1 MSDAPL
7 WRFSDF
13 VAAMDAH
20 VIGSAPAQVTGIS
33 IDSRTLA
40 PGEAFFAIRGERFD
54 GHDFVGAALDA
65 GASAAVVADAMR
77 DRLDRN
83 GTLCFVRDPLEALV
97 ALARAAR
104 ARSRAQVI
112 AVTGSVGKTGTK
124 EALRLALSHR
134 GEVHASA
141 ASHNNHWGVPLSLAR
156 LPAETPYAV
165 FEIGMN
171 HAGEITPLTRLVRPH
186 VAVITTVEPVHLEF
200 FDSVEAIAE
209 AKAEIFLGLGLG
221 GTAVLNRD
229 NVHFDL
235 LARRAREAGG
245 RIVSFGA
252 DEAADVRLVD
262 LTLDPEGSAVRAR
275 VHGRDV
281 SYRLGAPGRHLA
293 LNSLA
298 VLAAAE
304 AAGAD
309 PAVAALA
316 LGDLKPPKGR
326 GARSVIELPGGVV
339 TPGRYDLR
347 PTLERIPF
355 PASLAGK
362 RCLDVGSRDGFWA
375 FAMEERGGGCVR
387 VRTLAGRQLAVDR
400 RADHWM
406 GERQPIGAGQD
417 LRLHETL
424 GRRDRSGHVELRQS
438 RRQRQR
444 AIVAEHRAGPRQLE
458 RVLPHGRQ
466 PEHDPARNGVR
477 RDLAGIQID
486 QAARLSTDR
495 RNQLAD
501 EERVASGRLPCGANE
516 LLVVGGRYLGS
527 CQQVSHGAG
536 RQLARTD

>member
-7 WRFSDF
+7 WRFPDF
-13 VAAMDAH
+13 AAAMDART
-20 VIGSAPAQVTGIS
+20 VGPAPAHVTGIS

-83 GTLCFVRDPLEALV
+83 GTLCLVRDPLEALV

-235 LARRAREAGG
+235 LARRAREAGA

-281 SYRLGAPGRHLA
+281 SYWLGAPGRHLA

-339 TPGRYDLR
+339 TLIDESYNANPASMRAALALLGQAEPGRGGRRIAVLGDMLELGAEGPELHAGLAGPVREAGIDRVFAAGPLMRRLWDALPAEIRGHWAGTAAELQEPLLAALR
-347 PTLERIPF
+347 PGDAVMIKG
-355 PASLAGK
+355 SL
-362 RCLDVGSRDGFWA
+362 GSR
-375 FAMEERGGGCVR
+375 
-387 VRTLAGRQLAVDR
+387 
-400 RADHWM
+400 M
-406 GERQPIGAGQD
+406 GPLVEALKTRYAAASPETQD
-417 LRLHETL
+417 
-424 GRRDRSGHVELRQS
+424 
-438 RRQRQR
+438 
-444 AIVAEHRAGPRQLE
+444 A
-458 RVLPHGRQ
+458 
-466 PEHDPARNGVR
+466 
-477 RDLAGIQID
+477 
-486 QAARLSTDR
+486 
-495 RNQLAD
+495 
-501 EERVASGRLPCGANE
+501 
-516 LLVVGGRYLGS
+516 
-527 CQQVSHGAG
+527 
-536 RQLARTD
+536 